1 MKINPSLSEESIT
14 TDNLS
19 FNSKLLL
26 LIFIFKISQFSSII
40 LELIKLYGGELAST
54 LK

>member
-1 MKINPSLSEESIT
+1 MV
-14 TDNLS
+14 TDIFS

-26 LIFIFKISQFSSII
+26 LIFIFKIFQFSSII